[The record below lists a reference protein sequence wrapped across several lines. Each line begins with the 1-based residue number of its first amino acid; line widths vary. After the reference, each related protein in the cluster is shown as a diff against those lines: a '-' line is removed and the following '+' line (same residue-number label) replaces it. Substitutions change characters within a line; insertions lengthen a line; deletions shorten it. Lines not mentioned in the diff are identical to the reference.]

1 MEEEHTV
8 IELKSAAEVEA
19 MRPAGRF
26 VASVLTALRAK
37 ADVGVNL
44 LELDKLAATMIRDA
58 GAESCYVDY
67 APSFGSGPFGYSL
80 CTSVNDAVLHGKPHS
95 YVLKA
100 GDVLSVDFAA
110 SMHGWVADSALSV
123 VVGSP
128 DGSANP
134 EGQRVIDATEQAL
147 EAGISEARVGNKI
160 GDISHAIGEVG
171 RSLGFKINTQ
181 FGGHG
186 VGHTMHE
193 EPHIANDGKAHRGYK
208 LVPGMVFA
216 IEPWFMAGTDK
227 LRTGED
233 GWTLL
238 SVDGSVT
245 AHSEHTVAITEDGP
259 LILTARS

>member
-1 MEEEHTV
+1 
-8 IELKSAAEVEA
+8 
-19 MRPAGRF
+19 
-26 VASVLTALRAK
+26 VASVLTALKDK
-37 ADVGVNL
+37 AAVGVNL
-44 LELDKLAATMIRDA
+44 LELDKLAANMIREA

-110 SMHGWVADSALSV
+110 SLHGWVADSALSL

-134 EGQRVIDATEQAL
+134 EGQRVIEATEQAL

-193 EPHIANDGKAHRGYK
+193 EPHIANDGKARRGYK
-208 LVPGMVFA
+208 LTPGMVFA

-238 SVDGSVT
+238 SADGSVT